1 MRTQWMWVAVS
12 MLALQGCGGGKD
24 PLADLCIAEAAKRLE
39 GQVYRLDEAEL
50 KASKAD
56 AADGNTTFKGKV
68 ILKPGTSG
76 ESMQTMDCTVA
87 AAAGDAPAQWRAAAA
102 RCWRRPRGRRS
113 HSTTPIGPAS

>member
-1 MRTQWMWVAVS
+1 MRAQWMWAAVS
-12 MLALQGCGGGKD
+12 VLALQGCGGGND
-24 PLADLCIAEAAKRLE
+24 PLADLCIAEAAKRLQ

-87 AAAGDAPAQWRAAAA
+87 AAAGDAPARV
-102 RCWRRPRGRRS
+102 
-113 HSTTPIGPAS
+113 IGFQFTVQGSGLTE

>member
-1 MRTQWMWVAVS
+1 MRTRWMWAAVS
-12 MLALQGCGGGKD
+12 VLALQGCGGGKD

-50 KASKAD
+50 TASKSNG
-56 AADGNTTFKGKV
+56 ADGNTTFKGKV

-87 AAAGDAPAQWRAAAA
+87 AAAGDAPARV
-102 RCWRRPRGRRS
+102 
-113 HSTTPIGPAS
+113 IGFQFTVQGSGLTE